1 MSSLVETKE
10 ENNDEKKIIIN
21 LMDEIFQYENKIKEI
36 NDLLIVNNTDTNQ
49 NDSKL
54 SELKMRKY
62 IPEKRISEEDLIKNI
77 KNKDEQP
84 KIKES
89 LRNEIENKTEENKY
103 KFNTFNSSTFNPI
116 LSNKLL
122 PNYNKNDLLSN
133 EEINDIILNSNH
145 TENNYDDNDSMTNE
159 IIIYKNQVKELM
171 NKIYNIQLK
180 INKTN
185 EQLKMLKEEKK
196 STKNELINIISCKE
210 SIDALIKFNHYLIKN
225 YKEMHKNNPD
235 NNIDKEIYY
244 TNKWTN
250 PIQIYFYEIS
260 IINIEQFANGF
271 NDIILDIYD
280 INNKSLDSSIN
291 NNRTNLS
298 KKNGNLELSPIF
310 SLKNNC
316 YSTKFDNNYIS
327 NFSMVKILKNEF
339 ESYIKKNKNNYWE
352 INQNNIYNFLEKISR
367 IIINKIKS
375 IENINYLNK
384 KFSEVNNNII
394 IYLSY
399 YIKSLYYDKIINS
412 NLKFINKDYKYK
424 KKELQTNVSDLNSD
438 LKKMEMKKMELH
450 KQISDSEE
458 ELKIIRNE
466 SKKKRL
472 TENLK
477 NENSMM
483 FQKTEPEYFQL
494 FLKINILT
502 KITFC
507 FFRRIKKSKYIK
519 YKPLNKIS
527 NDHLS
532 KSPFYFM
539 SSSISLN
546 KSFNSIRVAFA
557 TKLEPIDINIK
568 DIEYT
573 IVTNSL
579 KTIIEIY
586 RDYKKYIKKENDKDK
601 FIKKEIEKYPTL
613 NDDYINKCINNNKF
627 NFIMFAEGNLQ
638 YEFLFCSYEDFKM
651 WINGIAFIIKNR
663 NKILEILEE

>member
-1 MSSLVETKE
+1 MYSSVETKE
-10 ENNDEKKIIIN
+10 ENNDEKEIIIN
-21 LMDEIFQYENKIKEI
+21 LMKEIFQYENKIKEI

-49 NDSKL
+49 NYTNY
-54 SELKMRKY
+54 SELKKRKY
-62 IPEKRISEEDLIKNI
+62 IPEQNI
-77 KNKDEQP
+77 IQNLKNKDNQQ
-84 KIKES
+84 KLKES
-89 LRNEIENKTEENKY
+89 LRNEIENKIEEYKY
-103 KFNTFNSSTFNPI
+103 KLNTFNTLTYNPFI
-116 LSNKLL
+116 SNKLF
-122 PNYNKNDLLSN
+122 PINKKDSSSN
-133 EEINDIILNSNH
+133 EEINGKVLNSNQM
-145 TENNYDDNDSMTNE
+145 EINYDDNDSMTNE
-159 IIIYKNQVKELM
+159 IIKNKNKEIELM
-171 NKIYNIQLK
+171 NKIENIKLK
-180 INKTN
+180 INKAN
-185 EQLKMLKEEKK
+185 EQLKMLKEEKI

-225 YKEMHKNNPD
+225 YKEMHKNNPN

-244 TNKWTN
+244 TNKWTK
-250 PIQIYFYEIS
+250 PILIYFYEMS
-260 IINIEQFANGF
+260 IINIDQFSNGF

-280 INNKSLDSSIN
+280 INNKSFDSSIN
-291 NNRTNLS
+291 NNRTNFS
-298 KKNGNLELSPIF
+298 KKEENLELSPIF
-310 SLKNNC
+310 SLKNKC
-316 YSTKFDNNYIS
+316 YSTKVDNNYIS

-339 ESYIKKNKNNYWE
+339 ESFIKKNKNNCWADTYF
-352 INQNNIYNFLEKISR
+352 FLEKISK

-375 IENINYLNK
+375 IENLNYISK
-384 KFSEVNNNII
+384 KYTEVNNNII

-424 KKELQTNVSDLNSD
+424 KKELQTIVIDLNID
-438 LKKMEMKKMELH
+438 LKKLEIEKIELH
-450 KQISDSEE
+450 KQIIDNERE
-458 ELKIIRNE
+458 IQIIKNE
-466 SKKKRL
+466 SKSNRL
-472 TENLK
+472 IENLK
-477 NENSMM
+477 NENSSMLSK
-483 FQKTEPEYFQL
+483 QEPEYLQL

-502 KITFC
+502 KIIFC
-507 FFRRIKKSKYIK
+507 YFRRIKKNKYIK
-519 YKPLNKIS
+519 YNPLNKIS

-532 KSPFYFM
+532 KQPYNFM

-546 KSFNSIRVAFA
+546 KSYNSIRVAFA

-586 RDYKKYIKKENDKDK
+586 RDYKKFIKKDNDKEK
-601 FIKKEIEKYPTL
+601 FIKKEMEKYSNL
-613 NDDYINKCINNNKF
+613 NYDYINKCISNNKF

>member
-1 MSSLVETKE
+1 MYSSVETKE

-21 LMDEIFQYENKIKEI
+21 LMKEIFQYENKIKEI
-36 NDLLIVNNTDTNQ
+36 NDLLIVNNTDPNQ
-49 NDSKL
+49 NYTNY
-54 SELKMRKY
+54 SELKKRKY
-62 IPEKRISEEDLIKNI
+62 IPDQRMFEHNI
-77 KNKDEQP
+77 IQNLENKDDQL
-84 KIKES
+84 KLKES
-89 LRNEIENKTEENKY
+89 LRNEIENKIEEYKY
-103 KFNTFNSSTFNPI
+103 KLNTFNTFTYNPI
-116 LSNKLL
+116 IANKLF
-122 PNYNKNDLLSN
+122 PINKKDSSSN
-133 EEINDIILNSNH
+133 EEINGNILNSNQM
-145 TENNYDDNDSMTNE
+145 EINYDDNDNMANE
-159 IIIYKNQVKELM
+159 IIINKNKEKELM
-171 NKIYNIQLK
+171 NKIQSIQLK
-180 INKTN
+180 INKAN
-185 EQLKMLKEEKK
+185 EQLKMLKEEKI

-244 TNKWTN
+244 TNRWAK
-250 PIQIYFYEIS
+250 PILIHFYEMS
-260 IINIEQFANGF
+260 IINIDQFSNGF

-291 NNRTNLS
+291 NNRTNIN
-298 KKNGNLELSPIF
+298 KKKENLELSPIL

-316 YSTKFDNNYIS
+316 YSTKVDNNYIS

-339 ESYIKKNKNNYWE
+339 ELFIKINKNNCWADT
-352 INQNNIYNFLEKISR
+352 YNFLEKISR
-367 IIINKIKS
+367 IIINKINS
-375 IENINYLNK
+375 IENLNYINK
-384 KFSEVNNNII
+384 KFTEVNNNII

-399 YIKSLYYDKIINS
+399 YIKTLYYDKIINS

-424 KKELQTNVSDLNSD
+424 KKELQTIVIDLNID
-438 LKKMEMKKMELH
+438 LKKLEIEKIELH
-450 KQISDSEE
+450 KQIIDSERE
-458 ELKIIRNE
+458 IQIIKNE
-466 SKKKRL
+466 SKNNRL
-472 TENLK
+472 IENLK
-477 NENSMM
+477 NENSSMLS
-483 FQKTEPEYFQL
+483 KKEPEYLQL

-502 KITFC
+502 KIIFC
-507 FFRRIKKSKYIK
+507 YFRKIKKNKYIK
-519 YKPLNKIS
+519 YNPLNKIS

-532 KSPFYFM
+532 KPPYNFM

-546 KSFNSIRVAFA
+546 KSYNSIRVAFA

-586 RDYKKYIKKENDKDK
+586 RDYKKYNKKENDKDK
-601 FIKKEIEKYPTL
+601 FIQKEIEKYSNL
-613 NDDYINKCINNNKF
+613 NYDYINKCINNNKF

>member
-1 MSSLVETKE
+1 MYSSVETKE

-21 LMDEIFQYENKIKEI
+21 LMKEIFQYENKIKEI
-36 NDLLIVNNTDTNQ
+36 NDLLIVNNTDPNQ
-49 NDSKL
+49 NYTNY
-54 SELKMRKY
+54 SELKKRKY
-62 IPEKRISEEDLIKNI
+62 IPDQRMFEHNI
-77 KNKDEQP
+77 IQNIENKDDQL
-84 KIKES
+84 KLKES
-89 LRNEIENKTEENKY
+89 LRNEIENKIEEYKY
-103 KFNTFNSSTFNPI
+103 KLNTFNTFTYNPI
-116 LSNKLL
+116 IANKLF
-122 PNYNKNDLLSN
+122 PINKKDSSSN
-133 EEINDIILNSNH
+133 EEINGNILNSNQM
-145 TENNYDDNDSMTNE
+145 EINYDDNDNMANE
-159 IIIYKNQVKELM
+159 IIINKNKEKELM
-171 NKIYNIQLK
+171 NKIQSIQLK
-180 INKTN
+180 INKAN
-185 EQLKMLKEEKK
+185 EQLKMLKEEKI

-244 TNKWTN
+244 TNRWAK
-250 PIQIYFYEIS
+250 PILIHFYEMS
-260 IINIEQFANGF
+260 IINIDQFSNGF

-291 NNRTNLS
+291 NNRTNIR
-298 KKNGNLELSPIF
+298 KKENLELSPIL

-316 YSTKFDNNYIS
+316 YSTKVDNNYIS

-339 ESYIKKNKNNYWE
+339 ELFIKINKNNCWADT
-352 INQNNIYNFLEKISR
+352 YNFLEKISR
-367 IIINKIKS
+367 IIINKINS
-375 IENINYLNK
+375 IENLNYINK
-384 KFSEVNNNII
+384 KFTEVNNNII

-399 YIKSLYYDKIINS
+399 YIKTLYYDKIINS

-424 KKELQTNVSDLNSD
+424 KKELQTIVIDLNID
-438 LKKMEMKKMELH
+438 LKKLEIEKIELH
-450 KQISDSEE
+450 KQIIDSERE
-458 ELKIIRNE
+458 IQIIKNE
-466 SKKKRL
+466 SKNNRL

-477 NENSMM
+477 NENSSMLS
-483 FQKTEPEYFQL
+483 KKEPEYLQL

-502 KITFC
+502 KIIFC
-507 FFRRIKKSKYIK
+507 YFRKIKKNKYIK
-519 YKPLNKIS
+519 YNPLNKIS

-532 KSPFYFM
+532 KPPYNFM

-546 KSFNSIRVAFA
+546 KSYNSIRVAFA

-586 RDYKKYIKKENDKDK
+586 RDYKKYNKKENDKDK
-601 FIKKEIEKYPTL
+601 FIQKEIEKYSNL
-613 NDDYINKCINNNKF
+613 NYDYINKCINNNKF

>member
-1 MSSLVETKE
+1 MYSSVETKE

-21 LMDEIFQYENKIKEI
+21 LMKEIFQYENKIKEI
-36 NDLLIVNNTDTNQ
+36 NDLLIVNNTDPNQ
-49 NDSKL
+49 NYTNY
-54 SELKMRKY
+54 SELKKRKY
-62 IPEKRISEEDLIKNI
+62 IPDQRMFEHNI
-77 KNKDEQP
+77 IQNIENKDDQL
-84 KIKES
+84 KLKES
-89 LRNEIENKTEENKY
+89 LRNEIENKIEEYKY
-103 KFNTFNSSTFNPI
+103 KLNTFNTFTYNPI
-116 LSNKLL
+116 IANKLF
-122 PNYNKNDLLSN
+122 PINKKDSSSN
-133 EEINDIILNSNH
+133 EEINGNILNSNQM
-145 TENNYDDNDSMTNE
+145 EINYDDNDNMANE
-159 IIIYKNQVKELM
+159 IIINKNKEKELM
-171 NKIYNIQLK
+171 NKIQSIQLK
-180 INKTN
+180 INKAN
-185 EQLKMLKEEKK
+185 EQLKMLKEEKI

-244 TNKWTN
+244 TNRWAK
-250 PIQIYFYEIS
+250 PILIHFYEMS
-260 IINIEQFANGF
+260 IINIDQFSNGF

-291 NNRTNLS
+291 NNRTNIN
-298 KKNGNLELSPIF
+298 KKKENLELSPIL

-316 YSTKFDNNYIS
+316 YSTKVDNNYIS

-339 ESYIKKNKNNYWE
+339 ELFIKINKNNCWADT
-352 INQNNIYNFLEKISR
+352 YNFLEKISR
-367 IIINKIKS
+367 IIINKINS
-375 IENINYLNK
+375 IENLNYINK
-384 KFSEVNNNII
+384 KFTEVNNNII

-399 YIKSLYYDKIINS
+399 YIKTLYYDKIINS

-424 KKELQTNVSDLNSD
+424 KKELQTIVIDLNID
-438 LKKMEMKKMELH
+438 LKKLEIEKIELH
-450 KQISDSEE
+450 KQIIDSERE
-458 ELKIIRNE
+458 IQIIKNE
-466 SKKKRL
+466 SKNNRL
-472 TENLK
+472 IENLK
-477 NENSMM
+477 NENSSMLS
-483 FQKTEPEYFQL
+483 KKEPEYIQL

-502 KITFC
+502 KIIFC
-507 FFRRIKKSKYIK
+507 YFRKIKKNKYIK
-519 YKPLNKIS
+519 YNPLNKIS

-532 KSPFYFM
+532 KPPYNFM

-546 KSFNSIRVAFA
+546 KSYNSIRVAFA

-586 RDYKKYIKKENDKDK
+586 RDYKKYNKKENDKDK
-601 FIKKEIEKYPTL
+601 FIQKEIEKYSNL
-613 NDDYINKCINNNKF
+613 NYDYINKCINNNKF
-627 NFIMFAEGNLQ
+627 NFILFAEGNLQ

>member
-1 MSSLVETKE
+1 M
-10 ENNDEKKIIIN
+10 
-21 LMDEIFQYENKIKEI
+21 EI
-36 NDLLIVNNTDTNQ
+36 
-49 NDSKL
+49 
-54 SELKMRKY
+54 
-62 IPEKRISEEDLIKNI
+62 
-77 KNKDEQP
+77 
-84 KIKES
+84 
-89 LRNEIENKTEENKY
+89 
-103 KFNTFNSSTFNPI
+103 
-116 LSNKLL
+116 
-122 PNYNKNDLLSN
+122 
-133 EEINDIILNSNH
+133 
-145 TENNYDDNDSMTNE
+145 NYDDNDNMANE
-159 IIIYKNQVKELM
+159 IIINKNKEKELM
-171 NKIYNIQLK
+171 NKIQSIQLK
-180 INKTN
+180 INKAN
-185 EQLKMLKEEKK
+185 EQLKMLKEEKI

-244 TNKWTN
+244 TNKWVK
-250 PIQIYFYEIS
+250 PILIYFYEMS
-260 IINIEQFANGF
+260 IINIDQFSNGF

-280 INNKSLDSSIN
+280 INNKSFDSSIN

-298 KKNGNLELSPIF
+298 KKKESLELSPIF

-316 YSTKFDNNYIS
+316 YSTKVDSNYIS

-339 ESYIKKNKNNYWE
+339 ESFIKKNKNNCWTDT
-352 INQNNIYNFLEKISR
+352 YNFLEKISR

-375 IENINYLNK
+375 IENLNYINK

-399 YIKSLYYDKIINS
+399 YIKSLYYDKIINL
-412 NLKFINKDYKYK
+412 NLKFINKDYKYR
-424 KKELQTNVSDLNSD
+424 KKELQTIVVDLNID
-438 LKKMEMKKMELH
+438 LKKLEMEKMELH
-450 KQISDSEE
+450 KQIIDSERE
-458 ELKIIRNE
+458 IQIIKNK
-466 SKKKRL
+466 SKNNNRQI
-472 TENLK
+472 ENLK
-477 NENSMM
+477 NENSSIIS
-483 FQKTEPEYFQL
+483 KKEPEYLQL

-502 KITFC
+502 KIIFC
-507 FFRRIKKSKYIK
+507 YFRKIKKSKYIK
-519 YKPLNKIS
+519 YNPLNKIS

-532 KSPFYFM
+532 KPPYNFM

-546 KSFNSIRVAFA
+546 KSYNSIRVAFA

-586 RDYKKYIKKENDKDK
+586 RDYKKFNKKENDKDK
-601 FIKKEIEKYPTL
+601 FIKKEMEKYSNL
-613 NDDYINKCINNNKF
+613 NYDYINKCINNNKF

>member
-1 MSSLVETKE
+1 MYSSVETKE

-21 LMDEIFQYENKIKEI
+21 LMKEIFQYENKIKEI
-36 NDLLIVNNTDTNQ
+36 NDLLIVNNTDPNQ
-49 NDSKL
+49 NYTNY
-54 SELKMRKY
+54 SELKKRKY
-62 IPEKRISEEDLIKNI
+62 IPDQRMFEHNI
-77 KNKDEQP
+77 IQNIENKDDQL
-84 KIKES
+84 KLKES
-89 LRNEIENKTEENKY
+89 LRNEIENKIEEYKY
-103 KFNTFNSSTFNPI
+103 KLNTFNTFTYNPI
-116 LSNKLL
+116 IANKLF
-122 PNYNKNDLLSN
+122 PINKKDSSSN
-133 EEINDIILNSNH
+133 EEINGNILNSNQM
-145 TENNYDDNDSMTNE
+145 EINYDDNDNMANE
-159 IIIYKNQVKELM
+159 IIINKNKEKELM
-171 NKIYNIQLK
+171 NKIQSIQLK
-180 INKTN
+180 INKAN
-185 EQLKMLKEEKK
+185 EQLKMLKEEKI

-244 TNKWTN
+244 TNRWAK
-250 PIQIYFYEIS
+250 PILMHFYEMS
-260 IINIEQFANGF
+260 IINIDQFSNGF

-291 NNRTNLS
+291 NNRTNIR
-298 KKNGNLELSPIF
+298 KKENLELSPIL

-316 YSTKFDNNYIS
+316 YSTKVDNNYIS

-339 ESYIKKNKNNYWE
+339 ELFIKINKNNCWADT
-352 INQNNIYNFLEKISR
+352 YNFLEKISR
-367 IIINKIKS
+367 IIINKINS
-375 IENINYLNK
+375 IENLNYINK
-384 KFSEVNNNII
+384 KFTEVNNNII

-399 YIKSLYYDKIINS
+399 YIKTLYYDKIINS

-424 KKELQTNVSDLNSD
+424 KKELQTIVIDLNID
-438 LKKMEMKKMELH
+438 LKKLEIEKIELH
-450 KQISDSEE
+450 KQIIDSERE
-458 ELKIIRNE
+458 IQIIKNE
-466 SKKKRL
+466 SKNNRL
-472 TENLK
+472 IENLK
-477 NENSMM
+477 NENSSMLS
-483 FQKTEPEYFQL
+483 KKEPEYLQL

-502 KITFC
+502 KIIFC
-507 FFRRIKKSKYIK
+507 YFRKIKKNKYIK
-519 YKPLNKIS
+519 YNPLNKIS

-532 KSPFYFM
+532 KPPYNFM

-546 KSFNSIRVAFA
+546 KSYNSIRVAFA

-586 RDYKKYIKKENDKDK
+586 RDYKKYNKKENDKDK
-601 FIKKEIEKYPTL
+601 FIQKEIEKYSNL
-613 NDDYINKCINNNKF
+613 NYDYINKCINNNKF

>member
-1 MSSLVETKE
+1 MYSSVETKE

-21 LMDEIFQYENKIKEI
+21 LMKEIFQYENKIKEI
-36 NDLLIVNNTDTNQ
+36 NDLLIVNNTDPNQ
-49 NDSKL
+49 NYTNY
-54 SELKMRKY
+54 SELKKRKY
-62 IPEKRISEEDLIKNI
+62 IPDQRMFEHNI
-77 KNKDEQP
+77 IQNIENKDDQL
-84 KIKES
+84 KLKES
-89 LRNEIENKTEENKY
+89 LRNEIENKIEEYKY
-103 KFNTFNSSTFNPI
+103 KLNTFNTFTYNPI
-116 LSNKLL
+116 IANKLF
-122 PNYNKNDLLSN
+122 PINKKDSSSN
-133 EEINDIILNSNH
+133 EEINGNILNSNQM
-145 TENNYDDNDSMTNE
+145 EINYDDNDNMANE
-159 IIIYKNQVKELM
+159 IIINKNKEKELM
-171 NKIYNIQLK
+171 NKIQSIQLK
-180 INKTN
+180 INKAN
-185 EQLKMLKEEKK
+185 EQLKMLKEEKI

-244 TNKWTN
+244 TNRWAK
-250 PIQIYFYEIS
+250 PILIHFYEMS
-260 IINIEQFANGF
+260 IINIDQFSNGF

-291 NNRTNLS
+291 NNRTNIN
-298 KKNGNLELSPIF
+298 KKKENLELSPIL

-316 YSTKFDNNYIS
+316 YSTKVDNNYIS

-339 ESYIKKNKNNYWE
+339 ELFIKINKNNCWADT
-352 INQNNIYNFLEKISR
+352 YNFLEKISR
-367 IIINKIKS
+367 IIINKINS
-375 IENINYLNK
+375 IENLNYINK
-384 KFSEVNNNII
+384 KFTEVNNNII

-399 YIKSLYYDKIINS
+399 YIKTLYYDKIINS

-424 KKELQTNVSDLNSD
+424 KKELQTIVIDLNID
-438 LKKMEMKKMELH
+438 LKKLEIEKIELH
-450 KQISDSEE
+450 KQIIDSERE
-458 ELKIIRNE
+458 IQIIKNE
-466 SKKKRL
+466 SKNNRL
-472 TENLK
+472 IENLK
-477 NENSMM
+477 NENSSMLS
-483 FQKTEPEYFQL
+483 KKEPEYLQL

-502 KITFC
+502 KIIFC
-507 FFRRIKKSKYIK
+507 YFRKIKKNKYIK
-519 YKPLNKIS
+519 YNPLNKIS

-532 KSPFYFM
+532 KPPYNFM

-546 KSFNSIRVAFA
+546 KSYNSIRVAFA

-586 RDYKKYIKKENDKDK
+586 RDYKKYNKKENDKDK
-601 FIKKEIEKYPTL
+601 FIQKEIEKYSNL
-613 NDDYINKCINNNKF
+613 NYDYINKCINNNKF

>member
-1 MSSLVETKE
+1 MYSSVETKE
-10 ENNDEKKIIIN
+10 ENNDEKEIIIN
-21 LMDEIFQYENKIKEI
+21 LMKEIFQYENKIKEI

-49 NDSKL
+49 NYTNY
-54 SELKMRKY
+54 SELKKRKY
-62 IPEKRISEEDLIKNI
+62 IPEKNI
-77 KNKDEQP
+77 IQNLKNKDEQL
-84 KIKES
+84 KLKES
-89 LRNEIENKTEENKY
+89 LRNEIENKIEEYKY
-103 KFNTFNSSTFNPI
+103 KLNTFNTLTYNPI
-116 LSNKLL
+116 LSNKLF
-122 PNYNKNDLLSN
+122 PINKKDSSSN
-133 EEINDIILNSNH
+133 EEINGNALNSNQM
-145 TENNYDDNDSMTNE
+145 EINYDDSDSMTNE
-159 IIIYKNQVKELM
+159 IIKNKNKEKELK
-171 NKIYNIQLK
+171 NKIENIKIK
-180 INKTN
+180 INKAN
-185 EQLKMLKEEKK
+185 EQLKMLKEEKM

-225 YKEMHKNNPD
+225 YKEMHKNNPN

-244 TNKWTN
+244 TNKWTK
-250 PIQIYFYEIS
+250 PILIYFYEMS
-260 IINIEQFANGF
+260 IINIDQFSNGF

-280 INNKSLDSSIN
+280 INNKSFDSSIN

-298 KKNGNLELSPIF
+298 KKKENLELSPIF

-316 YSTKFDNNYIS
+316 YSTKVDNNYIS

-339 ESYIKKNKNNYWE
+339 ELFIKKNKNNCWADTYF
-352 INQNNIYNFLEKISR
+352 FLEKISK

-375 IENINYLNK
+375 IENLNYISK
-384 KFSEVNNNII
+384 KYTEVNNNII

-424 KKELQTNVSDLNSD
+424 KKELQTIVIDLNID
-438 LKKMEMKKMELH
+438 LKKLEMEKIELH
-450 KQISDSEE
+450 KQIIDNERE
-458 ELKIIRNE
+458 IQIIKNE
-466 SKKKRL
+466 SKNKRL
-472 TENLK
+472 IENMK
-477 NENSMM
+477 NENSSILSK
-483 FQKTEPEYFQL
+483 QEPEYLQL

-502 KITFC
+502 KIIFC
-507 FFRRIKKSKYIK
+507 YFRRIKKSKYIK
-519 YKPLNKIS
+519 YNPLNKII

-532 KSPFYFM
+532 KPPYNFM

-546 KSFNSIRVAFA
+546 KSYNSIRVAFA

-586 RDYKKYIKKENDKDK
+586 RDYKKFKKKDNDKEK
-601 FIKKEIEKYPTL
+601 FIKKEMEKYSNL
-613 NDDYINKCINNNKF
+613 NYDYINKCISNNKF

>member
-1 MSSLVETKE
+1 MYSSVETKE

-21 LMDEIFQYENKIKEI
+21 LMKEIFQYENKIKEI
-36 NDLLIVNNTDTNQ
+36 NDLLIVNNTDPNQ
-49 NDSKL
+49 NYTNC
-54 SELKMRKY
+54 SELKKRKY
-62 IPEKRISEEDLIKNI
+62 IPDQRMFEHNI
-77 KNKDEQP
+77 IQNIENKDDQL
-84 KIKES
+84 KLKES
-89 LRNEIENKTEENKY
+89 LRNEIENKIEEYKY
-103 KFNTFNSSTFNPI
+103 KLNTFNTFTYNPI
-116 LSNKLL
+116 IANKLF
-122 PNYNKNDLLSN
+122 PINKKDSSSN
-133 EEINDIILNSNH
+133 EEINGNILNSNQM
-145 TENNYDDNDSMTNE
+145 EINYDDNDNMSNE
-159 IIIYKNQVKELM
+159 IIINKNKEKEIM
-171 NKIYNIQLK
+171 NKIQSIQLK
-180 INKTN
+180 INKAN
-185 EQLKMLKEEKK
+185 EQLKMLKEEKI

-244 TNKWTN
+244 TNRWAK
-250 PIQIYFYEIS
+250 PILIHFYEMS
-260 IINIEQFANGF
+260 IINIDQFSNGF

-291 NNRTNLS
+291 NNRTNIN
-298 KKNGNLELSPIF
+298 KKKENLELSPIL

-316 YSTKFDNNYIS
+316 YSTKVDNNYIS

-339 ESYIKKNKNNYWE
+339 ELFIKINKNNCWADT
-352 INQNNIYNFLEKISR
+352 YNFLEKISR
-367 IIINKIKS
+367 IIINKINS
-375 IENINYLNK
+375 IENLNYINK
-384 KFSEVNNNII
+384 KFTEVNNNII

-399 YIKSLYYDKIINS
+399 YIKTLYYDKIINS

-424 KKELQTNVSDLNSD
+424 KKELQTIVIDLNID
-438 LKKMEMKKMELH
+438 LKKLEIEKIELH
-450 KQISDSEE
+450 KQIIDSERE
-458 ELKIIRNE
+458 IQIIKNE
-466 SKKKRL
+466 SKNNRL
-472 TENLK
+472 IENLK
-477 NENSMM
+477 NENSSMLS
-483 FQKTEPEYFQL
+483 KKEPEYLQL

-502 KITFC
+502 KIIFC
-507 FFRRIKKSKYIK
+507 YFRKIKKNKYIK
-519 YKPLNKIS
+519 YNPLNKIS

-532 KSPFYFM
+532 KPPYNFM

-546 KSFNSIRVAFA
+546 KSYNSIRVAFA

-586 RDYKKYIKKENDKDK
+586 RDYKKYNKKENDKDK
-601 FIKKEIEKYPTL
+601 FIQKEIEKYSNL
-613 NDDYINKCINNNKF
+613 NYDYINKCINNNKF

>member
-1 MSSLVETKE
+1 MYSSVETKE
-10 ENNDEKKIIIN
+10 ENNDEKEIIIN
-21 LMDEIFQYENKIKEI
+21 LMKEIFQYENKIKEI

-49 NDSKL
+49 NYTNY
-54 SELKMRKY
+54 SELKKRKY
-62 IPEKRISEEDLIKNI
+62 IPEKNI
-77 KNKDEQP
+77 IQNLKNKDEQL
-84 KIKES
+84 KLKES
-89 LRNEIENKTEENKY
+89 LRNEIENKIEEYKY
-103 KFNTFNSSTFNPI
+103 KLNTFNTLTYNPI
-116 LSNKLL
+116 LSNKLF
-122 PNYNKNDLLSN
+122 PINKKDSSSN
-133 EEINDIILNSNH
+133 EEINGNALNSNQM
-145 TENNYDDNDSMTNE
+145 EINYDDSDSMTNE
-159 IIIYKNQVKELM
+159 IIKNKNKEKELK
-171 NKIYNIQLK
+171 NKIENIKIK
-180 INKTN
+180 INKAN
-185 EQLKMLKEEKK
+185 EQLKMLKEEKM

-225 YKEMHKNNPD
+225 YKEMHKNNPN

-244 TNKWTN
+244 TNKWTK
-250 PIQIYFYEIS
+250 PILIYFYEMS
-260 IINIEQFANGF
+260 IINIDQFSNGF

-280 INNKSLDSSIN
+280 INNKSFDSSIN

-298 KKNGNLELSPIF
+298 KKKENLELSPIF

-316 YSTKFDNNYIS
+316 YSTKVDNNYIS

-339 ESYIKKNKNNYWE
+339 ELFIKKNKNNCWADTCF
-352 INQNNIYNFLEKISR
+352 FLEKISK

-375 IENINYLNK
+375 IENLNYISK
-384 KFSEVNNNII
+384 KYTEVNNNII

-424 KKELQTNVSDLNSD
+424 KKELQTIVIDLNID
-438 LKKMEMKKMELH
+438 LKKLEMEKIELH
-450 KQISDSEE
+450 KQIIDNERE
-458 ELKIIRNE
+458 IQIIKNE
-466 SKKKRL
+466 SKNKRL
-472 TENLK
+472 IENMK
-477 NENSMM
+477 NENSSILSK
-483 FQKTEPEYFQL
+483 QEPEYLQL

-502 KITFC
+502 KIIFC
-507 FFRRIKKSKYIK
+507 YFRRIKKSKYIK
-519 YKPLNKIS
+519 YNPLNKIS

-532 KSPFYFM
+532 KPPYNFM

-546 KSFNSIRVAFA
+546 KSYNSIRVAFA

-586 RDYKKYIKKENDKDK
+586 RDYKKFNKKDNDKEK
-601 FIKKEIEKYPTL
+601 FIKKEMEKYSNL
-613 NDDYINKCINNNKF
+613 NYDYINKCTNNNKF

-638 YEFLFCSYEDFKM
+638 YEFLFCSYDDFKM

>member
-1 MSSLVETKE
+1 MYSSVETKE

-21 LMDEIFQYENKIKEI
+21 LMKEIFQYENKIKEI
-36 NDLLIVNNTDTNQ
+36 NDLLIVNNTDPNQ
-49 NDSKL
+49 NYTNY
-54 SELKMRKY
+54 SELKKRKY
-62 IPEKRISEEDLIKNI
+62 IPDQRMFEHNI
-77 KNKDEQP
+77 IQNIENKDDQL
-84 KIKES
+84 KLKES
-89 LRNEIENKTEENKY
+89 LRNEIENKIEEYKY
-103 KFNTFNSSTFNPI
+103 KLNTFNTFTYNPI
-116 LSNKLL
+116 IANKLF
-122 PNYNKNDLLSN
+122 PINKKDSSSN
-133 EEINDIILNSNH
+133 EEINGNILNSNQM
-145 TENNYDDNDSMTNE
+145 EINYDDNDNMANE
-159 IIIYKNQVKELM
+159 IIINKNKEKELM
-171 NKIYNIQLK
+171 NKIQSIQLK
-180 INKTN
+180 INKAN
-185 EQLKMLKEEKK
+185 EQLKMLKEEKI

-244 TNKWTN
+244 TNRWAK
-250 PIQIYFYEIS
+250 PILIHFYEMS
-260 IINIEQFANGF
+260 IINIDQFSNGF

-291 NNRTNLS
+291 NNRTNIR
-298 KKNGNLELSPIF
+298 KKENLELSPIL

-316 YSTKFDNNYIS
+316 YSTKVDNNYIS

-339 ESYIKKNKNNYWE
+339 ELFIKINKNNCWADT
-352 INQNNIYNFLEKISR
+352 YNFLEKISR
-367 IIINKIKS
+367 IIINKINS
-375 IENINYLNK
+375 IENLNYINK
-384 KFSEVNNNII
+384 KFTEVNNNII

-399 YIKSLYYDKIINS
+399 YIKTLYYDKIINS

-424 KKELQTNVSDLNSD
+424 KKELQTIVIDLNID
-438 LKKMEMKKMELH
+438 LKKLEIEKIELH
-450 KQISDSEE
+450 KQIIDSERE
-458 ELKIIRNE
+458 IQIIKNE
-466 SKKKRL
+466 SKNNRL
-472 TENLK
+472 IENLK
-477 NENSMM
+477 NENSSMLS
-483 FQKTEPEYFQL
+483 KKEPEYLQL

-502 KITFC
+502 KIIFC
-507 FFRRIKKSKYIK
+507 YFRKIKKNKYIK
-519 YKPLNKIS
+519 YNPLNKIS

-532 KSPFYFM
+532 KPPYNFM

-546 KSFNSIRVAFA
+546 KSYNSIRVAFA

-586 RDYKKYIKKENDKDK
+586 RDYKKYNKKENDKDK
-601 FIKKEIEKYPTL
+601 FIQKEIEKYSNL
-613 NDDYINKCINNNKF
+613 NYDYINKCINNNKF

>member
-1 MSSLVETKE
+1 MYSSVETKE

-21 LMDEIFQYENKIKEI
+21 LMKEIFQYENKIKEI
-36 NDLLIVNNTDTNQ
+36 NDLLIVNNTDPNQ
-49 NDSKL
+49 NYTNY
-54 SELKMRKY
+54 SELKKRKY
-62 IPEKRISEEDLIKNI
+62 IPDQRMFEHNI
-77 KNKDEQP
+77 IQNIENKDDQL
-84 KIKES
+84 KLKES
-89 LRNEIENKTEENKY
+89 LRNEIENKIEEYKY
-103 KFNTFNSSTFNPI
+103 KLNTFNTFTYNPI
-116 LSNKLL
+116 IANKLF
-122 PNYNKNDLLSN
+122 PINKKDSSSN
-133 EEINDIILNSNH
+133 EEINGNILNSNQM
-145 TENNYDDNDSMTNE
+145 EINYDDNDNMANE
-159 IIIYKNQVKELM
+159 IIINKNKEKELM
-171 NKIYNIQLK
+171 NKIQSIQLK
-180 INKTN
+180 INKAN
-185 EQLKMLKEEKK
+185 EQLKMLKEEKI

-225 YKEMHKNNPD
+225 YKEIHKNNPD
-235 NNIDKEIYY
+235 NNINKEIYY
-244 TNKWTN
+244 TNKWAK
-250 PIQIYFYEIS
+250 PIIIYFYEMS
-260 IINIEQFANGF
+260 IINIDQFSNGF
-271 NDIILDIYD
+271 NDIILDLYE
-280 INNKSLDSSIN
+280 INNKSIDSSIN

-298 KKNGNLELSPIF
+298 KKKENLELSPIF

-316 YSTKFDNNYIS
+316 YSTKVDNNYIS

-339 ESYIKKNKNNYWE
+339 ESFIKKNKNNCWADTYK
-352 INQNNIYNFLEKISR
+352 FLEKISR

-375 IENINYLNK
+375 IDNINYINK

-424 KKELQTNVSDLNSD
+424 KKELQTIVMDLNID
-438 LKKMEMKKMELH
+438 LKKLEMEKMELH
-450 KQISDSEE
+450 KQINDSEQE
-458 ELKIIRNE
+458 IKIIKND
-466 SKKKRL
+466 SKNKRIID
-472 TENLK
+472 NLK
-477 NENSMM
+477 NENSSMLL
-483 FQKTEPEYFQL
+483 KEEPEYLQL

-502 KITFC
+502 KIIFC
-507 FFRRIKKSKYIK
+507 YFRKIKKNKYIK
-519 YKPLNKIS
+519 YNPLNKIS

-532 KSPFYFM
+532 KPPYNFM

-546 KSFNSIRVAFA
+546 KSYNSIRVAFA

-586 RDYKKYIKKENDKDK
+586 RDYKKYNKKENDKDK
-601 FIKKEIEKYPTL
+601 FIQKEIEKYSNL
-613 NDDYINKCINNNKF
+613 NYDYINKCINNNKF

>member
-1 MSSLVETKE
+1 MYSSVETKE
-10 ENNDEKKIIIN
+10 ENNDEKEIIIN
-21 LMDEIFQYENKIKEI
+21 LMKEIFQYENKIKEI

-49 NDSKL
+49 NYTNY
-54 SELKMRKY
+54 SELKKRKY
-62 IPEKRISEEDLIKNI
+62 IPEKNI
-77 KNKDEQP
+77 IQNLKNKDEQL
-84 KIKES
+84 KLKES
-89 LRNEIENKTEENKY
+89 LRNEIENKIEEYKY
-103 KFNTFNSSTFNPI
+103 KLNTFNTLTYNPI
-116 LSNKLL
+116 LSNKLF
-122 PNYNKNDLLSN
+122 PINKKDSSSN
-133 EEINDIILNSNH
+133 EEINGNALNSNQM
-145 TENNYDDNDSMTNE
+145 EINYDDSDSMTNE
-159 IIIYKNQVKELM
+159 IIKNKNKEKELK
-171 NKIYNIQLK
+171 NKIENIKIK
-180 INKTN
+180 INKAN
-185 EQLKMLKEEKK
+185 EQLKMLKEEKM

-225 YKEMHKNNPD
+225 YKEMHRNNPN

-244 TNKWTN
+244 TNKWTK
-250 PIQIYFYEIS
+250 PILIYFYEMS
-260 IINIEQFANGF
+260 IINIDQFSNGF

-280 INNKSLDSSIN
+280 INNKSFDSSIN

-298 KKNGNLELSPIF
+298 KKKENLELSPIF

-316 YSTKFDNNYIS
+316 YSTKVDNNYIS

-339 ESYIKKNKNNYWE
+339 ELFIKKNKNNCWADTCF
-352 INQNNIYNFLEKISR
+352 FLEKISK

-375 IENINYLNK
+375 IENLNYISK
-384 KFSEVNNNII
+384 KYTEVNNNII

-424 KKELQTNVSDLNSD
+424 KKELQTIVIDLNID
-438 LKKMEMKKMELH
+438 LKKLEMEKIELH
-450 KQISDSEE
+450 KQIIDNERE
-458 ELKIIRNE
+458 IQIIKNE
-466 SKKKRL
+466 SKNKRL
-472 TENLK
+472 IENMK
-477 NENSMM
+477 NENSSILSK
-483 FQKTEPEYFQL
+483 QEPEYLQL

-502 KITFC
+502 KIIFC
-507 FFRRIKKSKYIK
+507 YFRRIKKSKYIK
-519 YKPLNKIS
+519 YNPLNKII

-532 KSPFYFM
+532 KPPYNFM

-546 KSFNSIRVAFA
+546 KSYNSIRVAFA

-586 RDYKKYIKKENDKDK
+586 RDYKKFKKKDNDKEK
-601 FIKKEIEKYPTL
+601 FIKKEMEKYSNL
-613 NDDYINKCINNNKF
+613 NYDYINKCISNNKF

>member
-1 MSSLVETKE
+1 MYSSVETKE

-21 LMDEIFQYENKIKEI
+21 LMKEIFQYENKIKEI
-36 NDLLIVNNTDTNQ
+36 NDLLIVNNTDPNQ
-49 NDSKL
+49 NYTNY
-54 SELKMRKY
+54 SELKKRKY
-62 IPEKRISEEDLIKNI
+62 IPDQRMFEHNI
-77 KNKDEQP
+77 IQNIENKDDQL
-84 KIKES
+84 KLKES
-89 LRNEIENKTEENKY
+89 LRNEIENKIEEYKY
-103 KFNTFNSSTFNPI
+103 KLNTFNTFTYNPI
-116 LSNKLL
+116 IANKLF
-122 PNYNKNDLLSN
+122 PINKKDSSSN
-133 EEINDIILNSNH
+133 EEINGNILNSNQM
-145 TENNYDDNDSMTNE
+145 EINYDDNDNMANE
-159 IIIYKNQVKELM
+159 IIINKNKEKELM
-171 NKIYNIQLK
+171 NKIQSIQLK
-180 INKTN
+180 INKAN
-185 EQLKMLKEEKK
+185 EQLKMLKEEKI

-244 TNKWTN
+244 TNRWAK
-250 PIQIYFYEIS
+250 PILIHFYEMS
-260 IINIEQFANGF
+260 IINIDQFSNGF

-291 NNRTNLS
+291 NNRTNIN
-298 KKNGNLELSPIF
+298 KKKENLELSPIL

-316 YSTKFDNNYIS
+316 YSTKVDNNYIS

-339 ESYIKKNKNNYWE
+339 ELFIKINKNNCWADT
-352 INQNNIYNFLEKISR
+352 YNFLEKISR
-367 IIINKIKS
+367 IIINKINS
-375 IENINYLNK
+375 IENLNYINK
-384 KFSEVNNNII
+384 KFTEVNNNII

-399 YIKSLYYDKIINS
+399 YIKTLYYDKIINS

-424 KKELQTNVSDLNSD
+424 KKELQTIVIDLNID
-438 LKKMEMKKMELH
+438 LKKLEIEKIELH
-450 KQISDSEE
+450 KQIIDSERE
-458 ELKIIRNE
+458 IQIIKNE
-466 SKKKRL
+466 PKNNRL
-472 TENLK
+472 IENLK
-477 NENSMM
+477 NENSSMLS
-483 FQKTEPEYFQL
+483 KKEPEYLQL

-502 KITFC
+502 KIIFC
-507 FFRRIKKSKYIK
+507 YFRKIKKNKYIK
-519 YKPLNKIS
+519 YNPLNKIS

-532 KSPFYFM
+532 KPPYNFM

-546 KSFNSIRVAFA
+546 KSYNSIRVAFA

-586 RDYKKYIKKENDKDK
+586 RDYKKYNKKENDKDK
-601 FIKKEIEKYPTL
+601 FIQKEIEKYSNL
-613 NDDYINKCINNNKF
+613 NYDYINKCINNNKF